1 MDRVDLEKMK
11 VKPITPEEIVKKNV
25 NNIPSEIFTAVNTLL
40 IEKSKTSKDEII
52 ILQDEILEMVCGDEK
67 HQGKFTRNEVFKNK
81 WLDIEEYYNVAG
93 WNVKYHGPRYYETW
107 KAYFKFDFKK

>member
-1 MDRVDLEKMK
+1 ML
-11 VKPITPEEIVKKNV
+11 KKNV

-52 ILQDEILEMVCGDEK
+52 ILQDEILEMVCGD
-67 HQGKFTRNEVFKNK
+67 GKFRRNEVFKNK

-93 WNVKYHGPRYYETW
+93 WNVKYHKPLYYETW